1 MVKLSFFSKTIK
13 MTVCMVIMT
22 VATTAAAQVENG
34 QQPADEVELV
44 VTGDG
49 ATKEQATLSALRSA
63 LEQAFGTFVSSN
75 TQILNDDLVK
85 DEIVSISTGNIKEYK
100 YLAESK
106 VDCKFYV
113 TIKATVSVGKLIQY
127 VKSKGGETELAG
139 ATFAMNLKMKRLQ
152 EENLKKAE
160 QSFREQFELMARQ
173 ANFFDYEIKVG
184 EPISRGGN
192 IAVPFAICGTINKN
206 FSQLKEYQHTMPSVD
221 VSDLIYDV
229 NQCLKFK
236 IVDNIN
242 EYYFTYSYNITKGYN
257 GSTTTSNKPSL
268 TDNYRGNGTD
278 ISVKS
283 IDNTP
288 TNMDRYKTAGGC
300 CVDFYFPDSRSIS
313 FGDWLPKLIPSLDIE
328 NKLQRVLFKGPDNY
342 GHNALFDSINVKD
355 YNFLLSG
362 ILLYTES
369 EIEKITSFKVF
380 PFIDELE
387 KIDPNTSK
395 NKQDATIDV
404 ATMGAIKQRLKAQ
417 GFSDDQIDHLIK
429 IGEIDKFINSK

>member
-1 MVKLSFFSKTIK
+1 MVKFSFFSKIIR
-13 MTVCMVIMT
+13 MMVCVLVMI
-22 VATTAAAQVENG
+22 VATSVVAQVENS
-34 QQPADEVELV
+34 QQSADEVELV

-49 ATKEQATLSALRSA
+49 QTKELATLSALRSA

-75 TQILNDDLVK
+75 TKILNDELVK

-100 YLAESK
+100 YLAVNEM
-106 VDCKFYV
+106 DCQFYV

-160 QSFREQFELMARQ
+160 QSFREQFELMASQ

-288 TNMDRYKTAGGC
+288 TNIDRYKTAGGYQGC
-300 CVDFYFPDSRSIS
+300 HADFYFPDSRSIS
-313 FGDWLPKLIPSLDIE
+313 LGKRRPELIPSLDIE
-328 NKLQRVLFKGPDNY
+328 NKLQRVLFKGPDTY

-380 PFIDELE
+380 PV
-387 KIDPNTSK
+387 N
-395 NKQDATIDV
+395 N
-404 ATMGAIKQRLKAQ
+404 
-417 GFSDDQIDHLIK
+417 
-429 IGEIDKFINSK
+429 